1 VERAGAFRS
10 CLGVTRYVVE
20 LLSVVG
26 GVIHNIILCVI
37 LCSWSRS
44 HLED

>member
-1 VERAGAFRS
+1 VEWAGAFRS

-26 GVIHNIILCVI
+26 GVIHNILCVI